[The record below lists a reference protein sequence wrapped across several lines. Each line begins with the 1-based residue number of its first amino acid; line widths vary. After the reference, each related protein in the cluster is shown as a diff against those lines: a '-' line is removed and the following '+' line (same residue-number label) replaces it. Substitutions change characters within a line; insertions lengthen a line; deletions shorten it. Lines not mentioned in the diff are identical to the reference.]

1 MHVQAYLMFDC
12 RCEEAFSFYEHAL
25 GAKVQAM
32 MRFKENPD
40 PKYNP
45 PGSGEKVMHG
55 ELKIGETTIM
65 ASDGMNGGNP
75 QFKGISLALAAADAA
90 DAADAERLFAALG
103 KGGQVQMPMSET
115 FFAHRFGMVADKF
128 GVSWMV
134 LAAKTPG

>member
-1 MHVQAYLMFDC
+1 MQVQAYLYFDG
-12 RCEEAFSFYEHAL
+12 RCEEAFSFYERAI
-25 GAKVQAM
+25 GAKVQTI

-75 QFKGISLALAAADAA
+75 QFKGISLTLAAADASE
-90 DAADAERLFAALG
+90 AERLFAALG
-103 KGGQVQMPMSET
+103 DGGQVQMPMSET

-134 LAAKTPG
+134 MAAKNSQ